1 MFVPETLVTLNV
13 VESVA
18 RLRLVLASLQLPVL
32 AVTQLLAPPGLKL
45 PLTLALATAAP
56 VLTSRT
62 ETVAPAAQLFF
73 VLTEEA
79 VMDLTATEGTAAL
92 AGIPVASEYANRLG
106 EPVPIEVS

>member
-13 VESVA
+13 VESVV
-18 RLRLVLASLQLPVL
+18 RLRLLLASLQLPVL

-45 PLTLALATAAP
+45 PLTVALATAAP
-56 VLTSRT
+56 VLTSRM
-62 ETVAPAAQLFF
+62 ETVAPAAQLVF

-79 VMDLTATEGTAAL
+79 AIDLTATEGTTVL
-92 AGIPVASEYANRLG
+92 AGAPAANEYASKLG